1 MAPSLTD
8 ILRSVLTVFCLFSTE
23 NSRLWTEAAQM
34 EYEYVTCGSIV
45 KLINQKY
52 GARLH
57 SHDIHYGSG
66 SGQQSVTAVDS
77 TTDQNSYWQIKGKLD
92 KNCVR
97 GEPIKCG
104 STIRLQH
111 IATKRNLHSHHF
123 QSPLSSNQEV
133 SSFGENGDGDEGDN
147 WAVVCSTSNW
157 KRSEP
162 VRFKHV
168 ATENYLSMSGQV
180 YGRPIHG
187 QKEVCALSS
196 LSNANQWKVMEG
208 IFVKPSE
215 SFRAS

>member
-8 ILRSVLTVFCLFSTE
+8 ILCSVLTVFCIFSTE
-23 NSRLWTEAAQM
+23 NSRSWTEAVQM
-34 EYEYVTCGSIV
+34 DYEYVTCGSTV

-52 GARLH
+52 NVRLH

-77 TTDQNSYWQIKGKLD
+77 TTDKNSYWQIKGKLD
-92 KNCVR
+92 KNCIR
-97 GEPIKCG
+97 GAPVKCG

-111 IATKRNLHSHHF
+111 VATKRNLHSHNF

-133 SSFGENGDGDEGDN
+133 SCFGEDGHGDEGDN
-147 WAVVCSTSNW
+147 WAVICSTTNW
-157 KRSEP
+157 KRNEP

-168 ATENYLSMSGQV
+168 ATENYLSMSGQT

-187 QKEVCALSS
+187 QREVCGLSS
-196 LSNANQWKVMEG
+196 LSTANQWRAVEG

-215 SFRAS
+215 GSTVS